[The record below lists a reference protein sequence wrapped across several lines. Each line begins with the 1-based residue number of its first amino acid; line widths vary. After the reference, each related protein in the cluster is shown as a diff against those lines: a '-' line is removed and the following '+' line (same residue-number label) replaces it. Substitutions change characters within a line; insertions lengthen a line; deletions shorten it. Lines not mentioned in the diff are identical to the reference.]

1 MTETTTTA
9 EAASKKTNWVLRLI
23 PVALVLGGLITAYLF
38 GLHKYLSLETLEAQR
53 EQLKAFVSDY
63 LILAVLAYLLVYI
76 LATAFMVP
84 GALWITIS
92 GGFLFGLIGGS
103 AATVVGATIGAT
115 ILFYVARTSLGEPL
129 RKRAGPFL
137 KKLEAG
143 FQEDAFSYMFFLR
156 FFPAVPFPV
165 ANIGPALLGARPRD
179 FIITTFFGIMP
190 GVIAYT
196 WIGAGL
202 GGVFDRGEEL
212 NLSGFF
218 QQIAPPMVALALVS
232 LIPVGIKKFRK
243 KPLPGETIKTTS
255 EAESSS

>member
-1 MTETTTTA
+1 MTNPEKAADA
-9 EAASKKTNWVLRLI
+9 EQKKTNWVARLL
-23 PVALVLGGLITAYLF
+23 PVIVIIGVLLSAYLL

-53 EQLKAFVSDY
+53 GQLKAFVSEH
-63 LILAVLAYLLVYI
+63 LILAVLAYLLVYT

-84 GALWITIS
+84 GALWITIA

-103 AATVVGATIGAT
+103 AATVVGATMGAT
-115 ILFYVARTSLGEPL
+115 ILFYVARTSVGEPL

-165 ANIGPALLGARPRD
+165 ANIGPALLGAKPRD
-179 FIITTFFGIMP
+179 FIITTFFGIIP
-190 GVIAYT
+190 GVVAYT
-196 WIGAGL
+196 WIGSGL

-218 QQIAPPMVALALVS
+218 QQIAPPMAALAFVS
-232 LIPVGIKKFRK
+232 LIPVAIKKFRK
-243 KPLPGETIKTTS
+243 KPLPGIASDTTPS
-255 EAESSS
+255 KEA